1 MSSFENLISRFRKVK
16 EMIAEL
22 SDILVSLKGE
32 AESMQ
37 GLILMEL
44 SAAPERYNVCT
55 RKNLSM
61 GLVGRNVFT
70 VAFGSSVER
79 IVTKPKSQDSE
90 QEWLQD
96 LYNSDFGEDYVGKRY
111 LLLKDKIK
119 ADLRSGELTEKGLSK
134 MGLTL
139 QPTANISVRRIPGDT
154 ELKAL
159 IEEAGTLADSIEAD

>member
-22 SDILVSLKGE
+22 GDILVSLKGE
-32 AESMQ
+32 AENLQ
-37 GLILMEL
+37 GLILADL
-44 SAAPERYNVCT
+44 AAKPERYNVCT

-61 GLVGRNVFT
+61 GLVGRNVST

-79 IVTKPKSQDSE
+79 IVTKPKSQDNE

-96 LYNSDFGEDYVGKRY
+96 LYNGDFGEDYVGKRY
-111 LLLKDKIK
+111 FLLKDKIK
-119 ADLRSGELTEKGLSK
+119 ADLRSGELTEKALNQK
-134 MGLTL
+134 GLTL
-139 QPTANISVRRIPGDT
+139 QLTANISVRRIPGDT

>member
-1 MSSFENLISRFRKVK
+1 MSRFENLISRFRKVK

-32 AESMQ
+32 AENLQ
-37 GLILMEL
+37 GLILGDL
-44 SAAPERYNVCT
+44 AAAPKRYNVCK

-70 VAFGSSVER
+70 VAFGETIER
-79 IVTKPKSQDSE
+79 AKGRLQDE
-90 QEWLQD
+90 QEWLEE
-96 LYNSDFGEDYVGKRY
+96 LYHGVTTEQYIGRRY
-111 LLLKDKIK
+111 FILKDKIK
-119 ADLRSGELTEKGLSK
+119 ADLRSGELKTGDLKR
-134 MGLTL
+134 MGLNL
-139 QPTANISVRRIPGDT
+139 EPTANISVRRIPGDM